1 MGQGM
6 TMQNTDNKQ
15 DSLLEPTG
23 FQQALNAQLNL
34 TEKLGVPC
42 AMLLLRLEFEDL
54 YVNQYDVGDLDVL
67 RETFAGTVSRMVRD
81 TDTVG
86 WLEEGCLAVILR
98 AVTAEETTLVA
109 TRLQRQMSRRPVLF
123 GQHNIYMA
131 VQLGGVWTSGDNPM
145 PMDVFTEQAYFAMM
159 S

>member
-1 MGQGM
+1 MEEISIKQGA
-6 TMQNTDNKQ
+6 
-15 DSLLEPTG
+15 LLQPAR
-23 FQQALNAQLNL
+23 FHRALLAQLNISERL
-34 TEKLGVPC
+34 NVAC

-54 YVNQYDVGDLDVL
+54 YAEHYDIGQPEAL
-67 RETFAGTVSRMVRD
+67 RGTFAQMVSGMVRK

-109 TRLQRQMSRRPVLF
+109 TRLQKQLARTPVLV
-123 GQHNIYMA
+123 GQHNLYMA
-131 VQLGGVWTSGDNPM
+131 VQVGGVWTSGDNPM
-145 PMDVFTEQAYFAMM
+145 PVDVFTEQAYFAMI